1 VWFSLVG
8 GVKDNWNGVITR
20 RVQRFQMKKLVN
32 VLGWFAWLAWSA
44 YLLAKPLET
53 LFFQAQVFS
62 DQELQ
67 ACILQDWIIPY
78 YNGAGYLLVAA
89 VLASLIVFVCRRL
102 EDQRRDKSVVVER
115 GCQKA
120 SMAALILLVFA
131 YSITLWL
138 DPSPSIPVVFAVIC
152 AVVLTRRMPWSGWGQ
167 NVKRG

>member
-1 VWFSLVG
+1 
-8 GVKDNWNGVITR
+8 
-20 RVQRFQMKKLVN
+20 MKKLVN

-53 LFFQAQVFS
+53 LFFQARVFS

-67 ACILQDWIIPY
+67 GRILQDWVIPY
-78 YNGAGYLLVAA
+78 YNGAGYLLLAA
-89 VLASLIVFVCRRL
+89 VIASLIVFVCRRL
-102 EDQRRDKSVVVER
+102 EEERRDKSVAVELFR
-115 GCQKA
+115 QKL
-120 SMAALILLVFA
+120 SMAALILLIFV

-152 AVVLTRRMPWSGWGQ
+152 AVVLTRRMPWSDWGR